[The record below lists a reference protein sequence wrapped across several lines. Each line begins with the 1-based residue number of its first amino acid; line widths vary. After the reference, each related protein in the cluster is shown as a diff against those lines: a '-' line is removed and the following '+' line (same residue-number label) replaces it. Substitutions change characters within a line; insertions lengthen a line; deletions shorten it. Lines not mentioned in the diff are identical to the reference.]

1 MGPILHLLWQ
11 LLWNYLEHL
20 KLCLLQPSFS
30 FIYSW
35 YWKSVPDCKIIT
47 YACRESFVKWERQ
60 LRGVG
65 REGIPSPMG
74 HQEAHQP
81 GAKSLLLPLILTAL
95 SFYEMNSTS
104 KIHPVTFAT
113 SHWAILDLSF
123 LQESCFILCIHPCFS
138 FHLKDS
144 ESRWAFRGLF
154 LLCFAS
160 MHFQSITRPT
170 WCGTLWQI
178 DALSNT
184 VWNFQLSFF
193 SSGLSS
199 TSCVIFKV
207 FLFSIIHTLREEV
220 PDFPGA
226 AVLELQDRV
235 SVVWNACSL
244 GCGIWQGS
252 LSVFRWEGAGSSAL
266 FQCSPSGGRLGNVIG
281 RQVFQSGGGW
291 KWKHLKHCLGMKL
304 CCGKMGFQYDSFC
317 RVRWKYNVDM

>member
-1 MGPILHLLWQ
+1 MGTAASWGGKRRNSISNGTPRSPSAWCPEPASASHSYCPVILWDEQHIQNTPSHICHLSLG
-11 LLWNYLEHL
+11 NSGLEFSAGVMFYSL
-20 KLCLLQPSFS
+20 RTSLLQFS
-30 FIYSW
+30 
-35 YWKSVPDCKIIT
+35 PERLC
-47 YACRESFVKWERQ
+47 ES
-60 LRGVG
+60 
-65 REGIPSPMG
+65 
-74 HQEAHQP
+74 
-81 GAKSLLLPLILTAL
+81 T
-95 SFYEMNSTS
+95 
-104 KIHPVTFAT
+104 
-113 SHWAILDLSF
+113 
-123 LQESCFILCIHPCFS
+123 
-138 FHLKDS
+138 
-144 ESRWAFRGLF
+144 WAFRGLF

-160 MHFQSITRPT
+160 MHFQSITWPT

-304 CCGKMGFQYDSFC
+304 CCGKSGFQYDSFC